1 MYNIDDDEEDDVMIV
16 EYEDDEDD
24 GMTNDV
30 VVAYRHYLYCSY
42 VLCLVKSPLLL
53 FVRSETYDVSYV
65 TNYNQQLV

>member
-1 MYNIDDDEEDDVMIV
+1 MYHIDDDDEDDAMIV
-16 EYEDDEDD
+16 EYEDDEGD
-24 GMTNDV
+24 GMTSDV

>member
-1 MYNIDDDEEDDVMIV
+1 MYHIDDDVEEEEDDEMIV
-16 EYEDDEDD
+16 EYEDDEGD

-30 VVAYRHYLYCSY
+30 VAAYRHYLYCSY

-65 TNYNQQLV
+65 TKI